1 MHFYMGKNVYN
12 DGDDDDDDNDKW
24 WDKRCWRFPVIV
36 IYDERIRVCEW
47 ELWNS
52 KKKWKINRKYEK

>member
-1 MHFYMGKNVYN
+1 MGKNVYN

-52 KKKWKINRKYEK
+52 KKKMKN